1 MVKNSIKKRLLAF
14 MLVLAVVF
22 ANGVSIVS
30 ADGATLVGDGTEENP
45 YVISSA
51 EQLAALGD
59 LDEVG
64 YAELAADIDMSEQDA
79 LPHIIKKLTGRFDGK
94 GHMVSGLK
102 LVGSEGEKWG
112 DKVNTGFVSV
122 LAGNICNLKLEN
134 ISVATESQNNYVGT
148 LAGQIIVA
156 LTFAVIFAAT
166 AYVIKVNKPVSV
178 L

>member
-79 LPHIIKKLTGRFDGK
+79 LPHIIKKLTI
-94 GHMVSGLK
+94 M
-102 LVGSEGEKWG
+102 
-112 DKVNTGFVSV
+112 
-122 LAGNICNLKLEN
+122 
-134 ISVATESQNNYVGT
+134 
-148 LAGQIIVA
+148 
-156 LTFAVIFAAT
+156 LTTF
-166 AYVIKVNKPVSV
+166 
-178 L
+178 